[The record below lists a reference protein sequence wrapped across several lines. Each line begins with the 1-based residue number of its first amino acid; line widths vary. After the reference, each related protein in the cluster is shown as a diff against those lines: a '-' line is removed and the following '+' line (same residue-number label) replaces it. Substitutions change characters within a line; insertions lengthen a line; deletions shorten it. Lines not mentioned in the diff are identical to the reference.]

1 MTYDLHMQISLK
13 SNIAQTAYVY
23 IHIFKVQKLAE
34 GTYINFRLDSFW
46 AVTYSETEFKEA
58 LTSLM
63 SYFWRKSKERGR
75 SQPLPEE

>member
-1 MTYDLHMQISLK
+1 
-13 SNIAQTAYVY
+13 
-23 IHIFKVQKLAE
+23 VQKLGE

-46 AVTYSETEFKEA
+46 AVTYSESEFKEA
-58 LTSLM
+58 LTSVM